1 MTPIDLYTY
10 QTPNGH
16 KASIMLEEAG
26 LPYAVT
32 VIDIEAGEQ
41 HRPSFLALNPNN
53 KIPVIVDHDHDR
65 TIFESGAILL
75 YLAERSGVLQ
85 PNGPQALSKTLQWSF
100 FQAAHVGPMI
110 GQLWHFKVF
119 AREKLP
125 YAIERYERE
134 TARILRVLDGEL
146 ALRPYLVG
154 ASYGIA
160 DIMVWPW
167 INALPKLGVTLAD
180 TPHLERWHETI
191 ATRPAVQRGLA
202 VPALAQTDA

>member
-85 PNGPQALSKTLQWSF
+85 PNGPLALSKTLQWSF

-119 AREKLP
+119 AKETLP

-191 ATRPAVQRGLA
+191 AARPAVQRGLA

>member
-85 PNGPQALSKTLQWSF
+85 PNGPLALSKTLQWSF

-119 AREKLP
+119 AKEKLP

-191 ATRPAVQRGLA
+191 AARPAVQRGLA

>member
-26 LPYAVT
+26 LPYAVNL
-32 VIDIEAGEQ
+32 IDIEAGDQ

-85 PNGPQALSKTLQWSF
+85 PNSPLALSKTLQWSF

-160 DIMVWPW
+160 DIMIWPW

-191 ATRPAVQRGLA
+191 AARPAVQRGLA